1 MRLLRKKAGCLGVL
15 EPAQDFRPPLGNVGD
30 SNGKGLQLARRVGLV
45 GDVSKGRK
53 GREVQRPWGARAML
67 KDLPGQLAFQRFL
80 RHLPLLDPLRVVQSG
95 SVELRVISCLA
106 AEL

>member
-80 RHLPLLDPLRVVQSG
+80 RPLLDPLRVV
-95 SVELRVISCLA
+95 
-106 AEL
+106 